1 MLILIFASLLLTA
14 TVFKPPK
21 TSITCMANPS
31 VNPFTMGQNTS
42 NEGCSN
48 NGSDGC
54 TGNSKNNNVTTAS
67 EDSNKQKSDNLTFSS
82 LLKKMVEDLPLLIV
96 FGVGILIGSF
106 VSTFIACLAIKCHRK
121 KKSCSTEKLEL
132 VTTETAPKDCDDGIP
147 DLQNNGILDMQ
158 DDGIQNQV
166 AARSG
171 EEPAGDLIDS
181 NLSPKEIVY
190 SDIDFSA
197 VKKKDPTDAKGTE
210 DITEPEYAEIKRE
223 EMDEAQENEGMDSEM
238 LEGNDETE
246 VMIEHQEEAKQG
258 MLAEDV
264 IGEHVSLYSNTNEDE
279 N

>member
-1 MLILIFASLLLTA
+1 
-14 TVFKPPK
+14 
-21 TSITCMANPS
+21 
-31 VNPFTMGQNTS
+31 
-42 NEGCSN
+42 
-48 NGSDGC
+48 
-54 TGNSKNNNVTTAS
+54 
-67 EDSNKQKSDNLTFSS
+67 
-82 LLKKMVEDLPLLIV
+82 
-96 FGVGILIGSF
+96 
-106 VSTFIACLAIKCHRK
+106 
-121 KKSCSTEKLEL
+121 
-132 VTTETAPKDCDDGIP
+132 
-147 DLQNNGILDMQ
+147 MQ

-210 DITEPEYAEIKRE
+210 DITESEYAEIKRE

>member
-1 MLILIFASLLLTA
+1 
-14 TVFKPPK
+14 
-21 TSITCMANPS
+21 MANPS
-31 VNPFTMGQNTS
+31 INTPTMSPSTS
-42 NEGCSN
+42 NEGGSN
-48 NGSDGC
+48 NGADGC
-54 TGNSKNNNVTTAS
+54 TGNSKNKNVATTS
-67 EDSNKQKSDNLTFSS
+67 GDSNNQKSDYSTFFN
-82 LLKKMVEDLPLLIV
+82 LLKKMAEGLPLLLIV
-96 FGVGILIGSF
+96 FGVGFLIGSF

-121 KKSCSTEKLEL
+121 KKSCSIEKLEL

-158 DDGIQNQV
+158 DDVIQNQV

-181 NLSPKEIVY
+181 NLSPKETVY

-197 VKKKDPTDAKGTE
+197 LKKKDPTDDKGME

-246 VMIEHQEEAKQG
+246 VMIEHQEEAKQC
-258 MLAEDV
+258 MLAENV
-264 IGEHVSLYSNTNEDE
+264 IGEHVPLYTNTNEDE